1 MTTHIPQGIFEVKDE
16 HGHDS
21 GRLAQSIISLR
32 ELCAA
37 YELTIKQQRE
47 EIAKANTFSYECVE
61 TIDLKDAEILQ
72 RGKTIDEQEREI
84 ANFAEAQNEAKLL
97 FAELQRKYTAQVEAT
112 NQALL
117 ALATSE
123 TKRANDATAHLEY
136 VNEMNN
142 HMKVMDSRL
151 SQRIATQRQ
160 INGLV
165 EENRALMQ
173 AVSAKYIWRRIR
185 IPFTD
190 IFRRHQESVA

>member
-1 MTTHIPQGIFEVKDE
+1 MTTHIPQGIFEIKDE

-32 ELCAA
+32 ELCAE
-37 YELTIKQQRE
+37 YEATIKSAH
-47 EIAKANTFSYECVE
+47 AKYD
-61 TIDLKDAEILQ
+61 DLKTGFDASQEQLAIREADRQ
-72 RGKTIDEQEREI
+72 QAYKTIDEQEREI

>member
-1 MTTHIPQGIFEVKDE
+1 MTTHIPQGVFEIKDE

-32 ELCAA
+32 ELCADHEA
-37 YELTIKQQRE
+37 TIKGSQRRIDELLAEAEACRETLAIREADRQQ
-47 EIAKANTFSYECVE
+47 AY
-61 TIDLKDAEILQ
+61 
-72 RGKTIDEQEREI
+72 KTIDEQEREI
-84 ANFAEAQNEAKLL
+84 ANFAEAQNETKLL
-97 FAELQRKYTAQVEAT
+97 MAELQRKYTAQVEAT

-123 TKRANDATAHLEY
+123 TKRANDATAHLDY

-190 IFRRHQESVA
+190 AFRRHQESVA

>member
-1 MTTHIPQGIFEVKDE
+1 MTTHIPQGIFEIKDE

-32 ELCAA
+32 ELCADKEHEISDLLSSRKATQDALATANEQLAIREADRQQA
-37 YELTIKQQRE
+37 Y
-47 EIAKANTFSYECVE
+47 
-61 TIDLKDAEILQ
+61 
-72 RGKTIDEQEREI
+72 KTIDEQEREI

-190 IFRRHQESVA
+190 IFRRQ